1 LVYVFQART
10 INIGHLAVTTPDS
23 SEAAQKTNVVGAAA
37 TVVAHGVLVDMQP
50 SLFSKY
56 FCLLHETW
64 VFLSI
69 KVDVGLLY
77 VVCSWDL

>member
-1 LVYVFQART
+1 LVYAFQART
-10 INIGHLAVTTPDS
+10 INIERLALTTPES
-23 SEAAQKTNVVGAAA
+23 TEAAPRNNVVGAAA

-77 VVCSWDL
+77 VVCSWDI